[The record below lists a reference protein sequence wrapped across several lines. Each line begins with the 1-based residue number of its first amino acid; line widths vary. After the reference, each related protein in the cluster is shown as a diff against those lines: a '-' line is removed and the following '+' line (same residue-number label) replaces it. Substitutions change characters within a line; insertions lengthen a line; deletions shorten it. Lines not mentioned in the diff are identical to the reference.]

1 MQHNAFL
8 WSMQQE
14 QAGGEAGTQL
24 GHILLQALTA
34 KTPHDH
40 HHLEGGGGEE
50 KGCGGVGPAP
60 SPNDP
65 F

>member
-1 MQHNAFL
+1 
-8 WSMQQE
+8 MQQE

-60 SPNDP
+60 APNDP